1 MDIIDLTDV
10 PWDPVSLS
18 SPLNDGS
25 RWVTAVWL
33 LVHWGLRQEGLV
45 GDRMLYLFAAVC
57 RQWRLSVHDPE
68 IRAGLM
74 RILSF
79 DVGTVNL
86 AVWLGSFNPERG
98 RRTPFVFHHWELI
111 NLETNVPTEAI
122 QNFVRFAHTKRPF
135 MTRNCDLV
143 RIESQPRMEASQM
156 QIIGACLQTY
166 FTTAKTMLLRPKE
179 ELPHNY
185 MSLIHAGNKLKVVL
199 DLGILQA
206 SDRPAKP
213 ASKSAQYNW
222 RKKVSESD
230 CRLMLQ
236 LLEEAGAPA
245 QWLEWFEKLPKK
257 DDVADAFLQGAY
269 CLFHLFGHM
278 LPPATADEEAETGMV
293 RPKRKRAA
301 PVKRARKKRAVADN
315 EEAPPPPK
323 KKKKRATTEETKRK
337 KAPASKKR
345 RTE

>member
-98 RRTPFVFHHWELI
+98 RRTPL
-111 NLETNVPTEAI
+111 
-122 QNFVRFAHTKRPF
+122 
-135 MTRNCDLV
+135 
-143 RIESQPRMEASQM
+143 S
-156 QIIGACLQTY
+156 
-166 FTTAKTMLLRPKE
+166 FTTGSSSTSRPTCPPRPSRT
-179 ELPHNY
+179 LCG
-185 MSLIHAGNKLKVVL
+185 SLTPSGP
-199 DLGILQA
+199 
-206 SDRPAKP
+206 S
-213 ASKSAQYNW
+213 
-222 RKKVSESD
+222 
-230 CRLMLQ
+230 
-236 LLEEAGAPA
+236 
-245 QWLEWFEKLPKK
+245 
-257 DDVADAFLQGAY
+257 
-269 CLFHLFGHM
+269 
-278 LPPATADEEAETGMV
+278 
-293 RPKRKRAA
+293 
-301 PVKRARKKRAVADN
+301 
-315 EEAPPPPK
+315 
-323 KKKKRATTEETKRK
+323 
-337 KAPASKKR
+337 
-345 RTE
+345 